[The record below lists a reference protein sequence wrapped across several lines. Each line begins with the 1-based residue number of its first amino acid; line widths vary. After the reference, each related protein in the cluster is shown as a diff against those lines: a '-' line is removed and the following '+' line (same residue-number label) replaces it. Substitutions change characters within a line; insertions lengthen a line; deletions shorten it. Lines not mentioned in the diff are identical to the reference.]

1 MSFNKSDKTPPT
13 QYPANK
19 FDKPYIPVLYVDK
32 KKNQELFNIFS
43 QTLSTT
49 ELLKYSLINRISLNQ
64 FNEDGENLIH
74 VLLNINPYKLNE
86 ETMLYI
92 LKFLIENDVNPDKPN
107 KNNITPLHIACDN
120 QYHSIVEYLLKIGV
134 DSNATDNTGNTP
146 FYYLLSG
153 KIRNKPDEKKSMLTP
168 GYTNGKPNDKDVFD
182 IKLYDPTNT
191 KETNVESEM
200 YVNTKII
207 ELLLKYNGDPY
218 KRNLHGISPLYNL
231 IKVYNYKPFEALG
244 TAVGSLTD
252 SFFSYSIREDDKAE
266 ITSMLERQ
274 IKNIGYFNLTY
285 HQRLAMI
292 DASEPVINY
301 FDRFKTINMTGGKII
316 GDVHGPIPLENLGN
330 LCWLNSLI
338 NLLLDMDDYRQ
349 TIFTKYNTHIL
360 YDYVENNDSSNETLT
375 KLKKRICQI
384 YDYSTLLAIEST
396 KPIIE
401 AIIKKK
407 EEAVEGDEGDEAVG
421 EGGKK
426 GDEGD
431 EAEGGEKKGD
441 EGDEAEGGEK
451 KGDETEGKKKKAAV
465 EGEKK
470 EEAELL
476 KTIYG
481 IDWIKSKKKKIKT
494 QNHHLT
500 QDEANNLTLNDIK
513 TILYIQDDP
522 QAYIDKVLYDDNE
535 AIKEL
540 YQLKVQD
547 NTANTM
553 NYMILN
559 CNISNM
565 NIQELINIEFINDND
580 TEIYENITNSI
591 NNSELLAY
599 INQNKDLDI
608 KYNMQ
613 ALINTKIEHL
623 IQNYIIIKI
632 TQNQTRTIPINKI
645 ESNVN
650 LYLKKKKKKIRETAI
665 TDDIIKENEEFIDD
679 IINKCDDCPVKKY
692 IISQKEDDLA
702 LINNVAK
709 TLCENEIKSPTVI
722 KKHIHTIL
730 DSMQNKT
737 HMNYYDKY
745 INSILIKKGITH
757 NTIYNKQINHLGKY
771 LIIGI
776 NNDNNNNNNISI
788 SVKIKCY
795 TDKYKYKYKYFKLKG
810 LCGYKG
816 IGTEGHYV
824 YFKYNIKSKKFTIY
838 NDNAP
843 PKDQNVDY
851 QPKLFLYENITEK
864 EYNIMDDITYESK
877 TDINN
882 TDNIKQT
889 IEIKK
894 NKYIKS
900 FEYNIETYATMCSN
914 INKIKDQLN
923 ITLSPTIIKELLF
936 MERNIDIISKTT
948 SISAKSINTSNI
960 IKSIIS
966 HHVDHVLV
974 DIIKKLNSITSNELK
989 KINVIFSKFVSS
1001 DGKTDM
1007 TNQKFYA
1014 DVNDDYYLVNGINN
1028 KYRIGSGGGTNG
1040 AMKNLGITELTLLDK
1055 DNKVLSGVLLD
1066 ESKVDEQKK
1075 IIYLSTDD
1083 LKDELTI
1090 NKIKGIYNVNGID
1103 YSESSRNRFN
1113 DIKII
1118 FDYYDRIISHFI
1130 KVVTKGAATAAATT
1144 TAATAAAAAAAVAA
1158 AHAAAHAAVVD
1169 GAAPAATP
1177 VPVVAAAPAAAPT
1190 PAAAEGAAPTPAA
1203 AEGAAPTPAA
1213 AEGAVAAPAAAE
1225 GAVAAPTPAAAVGG
1239 ADAEGAVVVVAVPPK
1254 NFILYLPQIPGE
1266 LYKGD
1271 EHVYIAML
1279 FALYNNYENIIIN
1292 PNIHF
1297 KLDIDNDTYDKL
1309 HTFTQD
1315 DVINNLIL
1323 IIKNTINKINE

>member
-244 TAVGSLTD
+244 TAVGSSTD

-292 DASEPVINY
+292 DASESVINY
-301 FDRFKTINMTGGKII
+301 FDRFKTINMKGGKNINDVKGPTTLQNI
-316 GDVHGPIPLENLGN
+316 GGAQ
-330 LCWLNSLI
+330 CWMNSLI
-338 NLLLDMDDYRQ
+338 NLLLDMDDYRKL
-349 TIFTKYNTHIL
+349 IFTKYKQHIL
-360 YDYVENNDSSNETLT
+360 YDYVKNNDSSDATLT
-375 KLKKRICQI
+375 TLKKRICRYYTFDDINRQI
-384 YDYSTLLAIEST
+384 KKEYKNKLTDKDVASLEEKNINAILTIQYEPQHALNDVLIDDKNDLKENYQITTTIGAHNSIDNAIDLVVSIDNITHIDIQTWINIQYDNSDDKKNYNEIYST
-396 KPIIE
+396 
-401 AIIKKK
+401 
-407 EEAVEGDEGDEAVG
+407 
-421 EGGKK
+421 
-426 GDEGD
+426 
-431 EAEGGEKKGD
+431 
-441 EGDEAEGGEK
+441 
-451 KGDETEGKKKKAAV
+451 
-465 EGEKK
+465 
-470 EEAELL
+470 
-476 KTIYG
+476 
-481 IDWIKSKKKKIKT
+481 ID
-494 QNHHLT
+494 N
-500 QDEANNLTLNDIK
+500 NDIK
-513 TILYIQDDP
+513 EYLNNNNDKYFKNIMDKLKIDDKIIIDYIAEKLTSYINAKYQNSDKKLQIKPGEISLYI
-522 QAYIDKVLYDDNE
+522 K
-535 AIKEL
+535 
-540 YQLKVQD
+540 
-547 NTANTM
+547 
-553 NYMILN
+553 
-559 CNISNM
+559 NM
-565 NIQELINIEFINDND
+565 LNIQSEALEKLTQEALVKDFIKNIKDEDNIYNTYLNDND
-580 TEIYENITNSI
+580 LKKIILKATAEYKENIQNNNGLWGSLLYNLIIKYSNSI
-591 NNSELLAY
+591 Y
-599 INQNKDLDI
+599 V
-608 KYNMQ
+608 
-613 ALINTKIEHL
+613 
-623 IQNYIIIKI
+623 
-632 TQNQTRTIPINKI
+632 R
-645 ESNVN
+645 
-650 LYLKKKKKKIRETAI
+650 
-665 TDDIIKENEEFIDD
+665 
-679 IINKCDDCPVKKY
+679 
-692 IISQKEDDLA
+692 
-702 LINNVAK
+702 
-709 TLCENEIKSPTVI
+709 
-722 KKHIHTIL
+722 
-730 DSMQNKT
+730 
-737 HMNYYDKY
+737 KY
-745 INSILIKKGITH
+745 INNLFKKNYVINSLNKYVIIKAAQYAVLPNSKLKIYSGDKYNFFKLKGVCCYLGSGKTGHWIYCQYDH
-757 NTIYNKQINHLGKY
+757 KNTIYN
-771 LIIGI
+771 
-776 NNDNNNNNNISI
+776 
-788 SVKIKCY
+788 V
-795 TDKYKYKYKYFKLKG
+795 
-810 LCGYKG
+810 
-816 IGTEGHYV
+816 
-824 YFKYNIKSKKFTIY
+824 Y
-838 NDNAP
+838 NDN
-843 PKDQNVDY
+843 KIDTSSQKIDNGRM
-851 QPKLFLYENITEK
+851 FLYENITEK

-923 ITLSPTIIKELLF
+923 ITLSPTIITELLF
-936 MERNIDIISKTT
+936 MERNINIISETT
-948 SISAKSINTSNI
+948 SAKFINTSNT

-1028 KYRIGSGGGTNG
+1028 KYTIGSGGGTNG

-1083 LKDELTI
+1083 LKDKLTI

-1103 YSESSRNRFN
+1103 YISEPNRNRFN

-1130 KVVTKGAATAAATT
+1130 IVVTKDAAA
-1144 TAATAAAAAAAVAA
+1144 
-1158 AHAAAHAAVVD
+1158 
-1169 GAAPAATP
+1169 
-1177 VPVVAAAPAAAPT
+1177 PVVAAAPAAAPVV
-1190 PAAAEGAAPTPAA
+1190 AAASAA
-1203 AEGAAPTPAA
+1203 A
-1213 AEGAVAAPAAAE
+1213 AAPAAA
-1225 GAVAAPTPAAAVGG
+1225 VVG
-1239 ADAEGAVVVVAVPPK
+1239 ADAPAVVVAVPPK
-1254 NFILYLPQIPGE
+1254 KFILYLPQIPGE

-1271 EHVYIAML
+1271 KHVYIAML
-1279 FALYNNYENIIIN
+1279 FALYNNYKNIINN
-1292 PNIHF
+1292 PNIYF
-1297 KLDIDNDTYDKL
+1297 KLDIDNDTYTKL
-1309 HTFTQD
+1309 DTITNVED
-1315 DVINNLIL
+1315 INKL
-1323 IIKNTINKINE
+1323 IINIKNNIYEIIKMEA